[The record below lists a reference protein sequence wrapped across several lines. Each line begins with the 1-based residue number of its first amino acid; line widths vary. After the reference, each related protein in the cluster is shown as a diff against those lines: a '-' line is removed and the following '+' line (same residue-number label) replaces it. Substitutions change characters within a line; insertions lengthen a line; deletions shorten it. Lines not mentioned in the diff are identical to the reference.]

1 MYFPYP
7 QSEKAAYF
15 TPLAMAIVLR
25 VDGDPL
31 AMAQPLRNI
40 VRSLDRTIPVSEV
53 RSLEAVVGTSVS
65 TRRFNTALLAGFA
78 VLALVLAGIGTY
90 GVISY
95 GVSQRS
101 HEIGVRMALG
111 AEDRSVLLLVMS
123 EGVRL
128 CGIGLAAGLIA
139 SAGVGRA
146 IRALLVGVTPVDA
159 PTLALTALALGVVAA
174 IASALPARRALA
186 VNPSETLR
194 E

>member
-1 MYFPYP
+1 
-7 QSEKAAYF
+7 
-15 TPLAMAIVLR
+15 V
-25 VDGDPL
+25 
-31 AMAQPLRNI
+31 
-40 VRSLDRTIPVSEV
+40 PVSEV
-53 RSLEAVVGTSVS
+53 RTLEAIVGTSVS

-78 VLALVLAGIGTY
+78 LLALVLAGIGTY
-90 GVISY
+90 GVISH

-111 AEDRSVLLLVMS
+111 AERRSVLALVMS

-128 CGIGLAAGLIA
+128 CGLGLLVGLVA

-146 IRALLVGVTPVDA
+146 IQALLVDVTPIDA
-159 PTLALTALALGVVAA
+159 PTLIATSFALACVAA
-174 IASALPARRALA
+174 IASAMPARRALA